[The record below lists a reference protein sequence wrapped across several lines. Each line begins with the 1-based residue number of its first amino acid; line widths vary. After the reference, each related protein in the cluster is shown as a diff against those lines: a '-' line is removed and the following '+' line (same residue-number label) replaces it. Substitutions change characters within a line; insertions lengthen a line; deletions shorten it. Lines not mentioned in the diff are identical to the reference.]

1 MEYTATTHEHKWN
14 KQIYFKI
21 DRRVL
26 FKPTI
31 KIVDLFLLEFSFIF
45 HRKSFSKLKADFIKI
60 THLVISIILPFF
72 FLAFL
77 NFSQS

>member
-1 MEYTATTHEHKWN
+1 MEYTAITHEHKWN

-72 FLAFL
+72 FLGISEF
-77 NFSQS
+77 